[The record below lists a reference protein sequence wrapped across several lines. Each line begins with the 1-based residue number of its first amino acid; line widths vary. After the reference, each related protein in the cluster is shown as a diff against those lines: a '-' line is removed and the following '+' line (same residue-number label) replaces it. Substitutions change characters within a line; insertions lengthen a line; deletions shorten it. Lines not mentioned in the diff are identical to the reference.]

1 MNAVNKARQSAV
13 TVTGRDEGSRLR
25 NGELFRSD
33 LSARRRG
40 HLREMS
46 YPQMAIT
53 WSEFEVGG
61 ATMPAGSA
69 RLLPPKSNRK
79 HADRGAAF
87 AGGTP
92 KYPRALLAF
101 TLT

>member
-1 MNAVNKARQSAV
+1 
-13 TVTGRDEGSRLR
+13 
-25 NGELFRSD
+25 
-33 LSARRRG
+33 
-40 HLREMS
+40 
-46 YPQMAIT
+46 MATT

-61 ATMPAGSA
+61 SHDAGWFRQAAAA
-69 RLLPPKSNRK
+69 RGIAACLPPKSNRK
-79 HADRGAAF
+79 HADRRAAF